1 MYSVIEDLR
10 KKILESI
17 KKGNFLSNIAGKR
30 KEKKEIAKILVSGR
44 HLILLGP
51 AGVGKTTIAKEIAN
65 LLSPIEVIDSP
76 IPILKEEEHP
86 LKEFYDTKK
95 TKILEGKDRFVR
107 VQGSHDLEI
116 EDLIGYINPT
126 LAMKY
131 GIEDPRSFVPGKL
144 LRANHGI
151 LFFDEVNR
159 APEKI
164 QNLLLEVLEEGTITL
179 GTYNIQVPNDFLL
192 IATMNPSDFVGTER
206 VSEVFFDRFEVV
218 EIDYPSFEE
227 ELEVLNKK
235 DKKLAKADK
244 IKRVIVEFIQQLRK
258 DDNLLMKPSVRTSL
272 AILDLAESGALLK
285 GKEEADFED
294 LEEAI
299 ENALPH
305 RIKLKPSIKT
315 EISEK
320 DYIKKVFEN
329 VKRKFS
335 NLRH

>member
-10 KKILESI
+10 KKVIESI
-17 KKGNFLSNIAGKR
+17 KNRNFLSAIAGKE

-51 AGVGKTTIAKEIAN
+51 AGVGKTSIAKEIAN

-76 IPILKEEEHP
+76 IPILKDEEHP
-86 LKEFYDTKK
+86 LKDFYNKEK
-95 TKILEGKDRFVR
+95 TKILQGKERFVR

-116 EDLIGYINPT
+116 EDLIGYINPN

-131 GIEDPRSFVPGKL
+131 GINDPRSFVPGKL

-164 QNLLLEVLEEGTITL
+164 QNLLLEALEEGTITL

-192 IATMNPSDFVGTER
+192 IATMNPSDFIGTER
-206 VSEVFFDRFEVV
+206 LSEVFFDRFEVV

-235 DKKLAKADK
+235 DKKLVKADK
-244 IKRVIVEFIQQLRK
+244 IKKVIVELIQQLRK
-258 DDNLLMKPSVRTSL
+258 DNNLLMKPSVRASL
-272 AILDLAESGALLK
+272 AILDLAESSALIK
-285 GKEEADFED
+285 GKEEVDFED
-294 LEEAI
+294 LEEAV

-305 RIKLKPSIKT
+305 RIKLKPSLKT
-315 EISEK
+315 ETNEK
-320 DYIKKVFEN
+320 EYVRKTFEN
-329 VKRKFS
+329 IKRKFS